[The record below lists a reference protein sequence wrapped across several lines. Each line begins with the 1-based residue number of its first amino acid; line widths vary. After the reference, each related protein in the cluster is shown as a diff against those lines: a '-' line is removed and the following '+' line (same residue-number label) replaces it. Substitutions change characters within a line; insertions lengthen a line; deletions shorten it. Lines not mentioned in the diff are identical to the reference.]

1 MIIIPVQVGYR
12 YLYEH
17 ARSSSRMEVNVQE
30 EIVGTYVYL
39 LFNLKPHGEWIQES
53 KIDAMVN
60 PIIMYL

>member
-1 MIIIPVQVGYR
+1 
-12 YLYEH
+12 
-17 ARSSSRMEVNVQE
+17 MEVNVQE

-60 PIIMYL
+60 PIITYL